1 MSKKIKIILTVSVV
15 LNVLL
20 IGVLVGMSADEY
32 KDHRNKRA
40 EFRSAV
46 DKLPPEKSKLVK
58 KTMRGLHKETR
69 KTRNELKKTRKKIN
83 KIISAPEFD
92 ESAYDVEIENLKRLQ
107 SEIMTKFGQVTKEL
121 AAQLGQEERKVIAE
135 LLKKRTFKKHGHDGI
150 KPPPGLDQPPP
161 F

>member
-46 DKLPPEKSKLVK
+46 DKLPPENSKLVK

-135 LLKKRTFKKHGHDGI
+135 LLKKRTFKQHKHGGI

>member
-69 KTRNELKKTRKKIN
+69 KTRNELKNNFQLR
-83 KIISAPEFD
+83 E
-92 ESAYDVEIENLKRLQ
+92 LKG
-107 SEIMTKFGQVTKEL
+107 SMYFV
-121 AAQLGQEERKVIAE
+121 
-135 LLKKRTFKKHGHDGI
+135 F
-150 KPPPGLDQPPP
+150 PSW
-161 F
+161 